1 MVQKRPILT
10 TEERKTILNQEIL
23 KHQTQGKR
31 IESQIEFRVTLVTEK
46 EINHVLHLIL
56 SVFTGGL
63 WLLVWAL
70 VYFSAKDTRELLQ
83 VDEYGGITLTPVR
96 G

>member
-1 MVQKRPILT
+1 MAKSQHISP
-10 TEERKTILNQEIL
+10 EERKKILDQEIL

-31 IESQIEFRVTLVTEK
+31 IESQIEFRVTLVRDK
-46 EINHVLHLIL
+46 QINHVLHLIL
-56 SVFTGGL
+56 SVLTGGF

-83 VDEYGGITLTPVR
+83 VDEYGGIRLTPVR
-96 G
+96 A

>member
-1 MVQKRPILT
+1 MSRAQPIT
-10 TEERKTILNQEIL
+10 AEERKKILDQEIL

-31 IESQIEFRVTLVTEK
+31 IESQIEFRITLVKEK

-56 SVFTGGL
+56 SVLTGGL
-63 WLLVWAL
+63 WLFVWAL

-83 VDEYGGITLTPVR
+83 VDEYGGITLTPVK